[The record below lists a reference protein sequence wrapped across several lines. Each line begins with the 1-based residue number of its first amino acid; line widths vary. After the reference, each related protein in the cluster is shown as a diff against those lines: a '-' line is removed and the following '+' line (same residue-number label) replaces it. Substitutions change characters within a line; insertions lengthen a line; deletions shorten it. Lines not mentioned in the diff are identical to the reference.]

1 MPGITVKA
9 LAEFAE
15 RPIADQMRILAEQK
29 RPAAGAA
36 QFKTHYYQPARSA
49 IRQHHGR
56 GNSPAVIPAA
66 ILRVQG
72 GAGPDHRRIHNIR
85 AMQAFARNPSVAG
98 RVLITAAPQT
108 YSVSVHGVDVRLH
121 PDLEG
126 VDGASTKYVL
136 FNYSIDPIDDGLAR
150 RTLEL
155 MYWLLD
161 GAGATVSPGDCE
173 VICLASDT
181 IHTNN
186 RAPRIT
192 ILRNAQENLRAIN
205 QLWPII

>member
-1 MPGITVKA
+1 MPGLTIKA

-36 QFKTHYYQPARSA
+36 QFKSHYYQPTRNA
-49 IRQHHGR
+49 IRLHHHR
-56 GNSPAVIPAA
+56 GNNPAVIQNA
-66 ILRVQG
+66 IQRVQSG
-72 GAGPDHRRIHNIR
+72 PGPDHKRTHNIR
-85 AMQAFARNPSVAG
+85 AMQAFRGNQTISG

-108 YSVSVHGVDVRLH
+108 YSITAHGVDVRLH
-121 PDLEG
+121 PDLEA
-126 VDGASTKYVL
+126 VDGGSTKYIL
-136 FNYSIDPIDDGLAR
+136 FNYTMAPIEAELAR

-161 GAGATVSPGDCE
+161 DAGASLSPIDCE
-173 VICLASDT
+173 MICLESGT
-181 IHTNN
+181 IYTNN
-186 RAPRIT
+186 RAPRATVI
-192 ILRNAQENLRAIN
+192 RNAQNNLRAIN